1 MNIAASPDQAP
12 PPSVQERRKRP
23 DLRVV
28 FEAVIPRLEPFF
40 SKTEGLNGGTTDYW
54 AARVIQDAH
63 PDLTHQDA
71 KILADA
77 AARYFRERAL
87 TKTA

>member
-12 PPSVQERRKRP
+12 ATPVQERRKRP
-23 DLRVV
+23 DLRAV
-28 FEAVIPRLEPFF
+28 FETLIPRLEPFF
-40 SKTEGLNGGTTDYW
+40 SKNEGLNGGTTDYW
-54 AARVIQDAH
+54 AARVIHDAH

-87 TKTA
+87 TNKA